1 MAKRGQP
8 DRAAKIYIGDGAT
21 NDDIDDTNEVDVIKE
36 RLKEKKGSDSDDD
49 MDFTPNVVQ
58 CVYSDEPEEVLQPK
72 KKNFNPGN
80 PYGSSI
86 APEVYVRDLKC
97 FPTELK
103 RNLDRLNPT
112 HFTYPK
118 KSLTEAK
125 KDQVLQELIRM
136 VPQEDPEAACS
147 FVIEVMKRPEYFWS
161 ITGIRWNYEVE
172 EIGLICVQ
180 ILERLISSKKLL
192 LEMILKLGKVS
203 NKWRFKNYLNSKMF
217 KFIPK
222 TMTKCAQILL
232 EEGDVKGLEELF
244 EDYRSNLRNVS
255 GEKTLMLYRCVSAML
270 EKKKFDE
277 SSDAISL
284 GGTSF
289 GTSFTNKSAG
299 PHPDTIIS
307 EIKTAV
313 KDKRDVDWLMPLFA
327 WYVMGKAFNLIITR
341 KSF

>member
-1 MAKRGQP
+1 
-8 DRAAKIYIGDGAT
+8 
-21 NDDIDDTNEVDVIKE
+21 
-36 RLKEKKGSDSDDD
+36 
-49 MDFTPNVVQ
+49 MDYAPYVVE
-58 CVYSDEPEEVLQPK
+58 CVHSDELEEVSHPK

-80 PYGSSI
+80 PYCSI

-97 FPTELK
+97 LPTELK

-125 KDQVLQELIRM
+125 KDQVLQELMRM
-136 VPQEDPEAACS
+136 IPQEDPEAACS

-203 NKWRFKNYLNSKMF
+203 TKWRFKNYLNSKMF

-255 GEKTLMLYRCVSAML
+255 GEKTLVLYRCVSAML